1 MGTGGHGRAGADH
14 ATVRGAVAVL
24 RRKLLLI
31 LGSLVALLLLTAVGA
46 IWMLQS
52 ILGELHHINTESWA
66 IIQRSNELATT
77 ISAMEIELYKLA
89 TGKERHLDNLVE
101 AVEQMRAH
109 VAAVEKSYVTRLP
122 ENEEV
127 LAGIRRQLPAF
138 AENVAALATAQDPQW
153 ERRHHTAAL
162 ANAVGLRQDIMLLT
176 RNVREHGE
184 KEHASLTSH
193 FRWLLLTLTIVF
205 LVVINISIF
214 VLLRM
219 AAMIV
224 RPVEK
229 LVEATRQLGQEH
241 FDYRVEV
248 QQKDEFDQL
257 ARAYNNLAGQLQAN
271 EQRKLEM
278 LGQVALTLNHE
289 LNNAIA
295 IIELQLQLL
304 SRQAGGNTRVETCAR
319 EIHESLARM
328 TRTVESLKRV
338 RRIVL
343 TDYIGGVKMLD
354 LARSV
359 E

>member
-1 MGTGGHGRAGADH
+1 M
-14 ATVRGAVAVL
+14 L

-31 LGSLVALLLLTAVGA
+31 LGSLVALLLVNAVGA

-52 ILGELHHINTESWA
+52 ILGDLRHINTEAWGV
-66 IIQRSNELATT
+66 IQQSNELATT
-77 ISAMEIELYKLA
+77 ISAVEIQLYELA
-89 TGKERHLDNLVE
+89 TGRERHLDNLIESVE
-101 AVEQMRAH
+101 DMRRSM
-109 VAAVEKSYVTRLP
+109 AAIERSYVVNLPDNAETLGSIRKRLP
-122 ENEEV
+122 LFIQHV
-127 LAGIRRQLPAF
+127 G
-138 AENVAALATAQDPQW
+138 ALGTAQDPQW
-153 ERRHHTAAL
+153 AMQHHRDAL
-162 ANAVGLRQDIMLLT
+162 TQAVGLRHDIMMLS
-176 RNVREHGE
+176 RHVRQHGE
-184 KEHASLTSH
+184 AEHNALTTR
-193 FRWLLLTLTIVF
+193 FRWLLLTLTILF
-205 LVVINISIF
+205 LVVINVSIF

-229 LVEATRQLGQEH
+229 LVEATRQLGQER
-241 FDYRVEV
+241 FEFRVELD
-248 QQKDEFDQL
+248 QKDEFDQL
-257 ARAYNNLAGQLQAN
+257 ARAYNSLAGQLQAN

-304 SRQAGGNTRVETCAR
+304 SRQANGNDRAEKCAR

-343 TDYIGGVKMLD
+343 TDYVAGVKMLD
-354 LARSV
+354 LAKSTEERGDQPASV
-359 E
+359 GPDQGTTL